1 MEIKLSRGE
10 GCYHINRFNPR
21 TFLCLSQARTWISII
36 IRHGLFMFNDLRWE
50 LIVYFVNIGGI
61 VDHHC
66 LNFLIIKDNL
76 LYYILCWWTMN
87 NVDIYQRSFI
97 FYLYFPSNPIL
108 ILSPLHWNLHNFSY
122 ILTLTLSLFLSPL
135 VCLLFFFSLLLYT
148 FFYHKHQNWLN
159 LKCP

>member
-1 MEIKLSRGE
+1 LFITVLLLEIKLSRGE

-76 LYYILCWWTMN
+76 LYYILYWWTMN

-97 FYLYFPSNPIL
+97 FYLYIPSNPIL
-108 ILSPLHWNLHNFSY
+108 ISIEISIIFPTYLLW
-122 ILTLTLSLFLSPL
+122 LFLCSPP
-135 VCLLFFFSLLLYT
+135 
-148 FFYHKHQNWLN
+148 H
-159 LKCP
+159 